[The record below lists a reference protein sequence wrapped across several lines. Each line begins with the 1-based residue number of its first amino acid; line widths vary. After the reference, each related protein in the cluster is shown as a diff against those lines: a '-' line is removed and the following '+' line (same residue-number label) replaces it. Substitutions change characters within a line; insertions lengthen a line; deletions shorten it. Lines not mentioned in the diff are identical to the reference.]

1 MLGPELDIRTLLAMV
16 GAVGLI
22 NAAAWLRWGRQHVR
36 FSGLG
41 FFAAANAALALGMYL
56 VSMRGEL
63 PEVVTTV
70 LANLVTLGGLL
81 LNHEGLRR
89 FAGARWPAWRSP
101 LWLLLPLA
109 IGSTWF
115 TLIDPSV
122 HGRILVF
129 TGCAAL
135 GCGWIALDLVH
146 SPEAVAARLRPAAW
160 VFGGFG
166 CLLAARWI
174 VTALM
179 GPPEDFMRAGRI
191 HELTLVAYIGFILFK
206 DLALFD
212 ATVARLVGESRRLA
226 DTDPLTGLANRRV
239 ALARGAL
246 ELDDARRRGQPLSAL
261 MIDVDHFKSIND
273 RHGHAVGDQVLVL
286 VASILAAKV
295 PARGFVARVGGEE
308 FLVLLP
314 DTPIET
320 AAALAERMRLA
331 LATHVWPDPPGGRQS
346 ASFGAAT
353 AGPTGGL
360 DLLIACADRA
370 LFQAKAAG
378 RDRVVIH
385 GGDGESAARDNS
397 ASANWSPA

>member
-1 MLGPELDIRTLLAMV
+1 MLMLGPELDIRTLLAVV

-22 NAAAWLRWGRQHVR
+22 NAAAWLRWGKQHIR

-41 FFAAANAALALGMYL
+41 FFAAANAALASGMYL

-63 PEVVTTV
+63 PEMITTV

-109 IGSTWF
+109 VGSTWF

-129 TGCAAL
+129 TACAAL
-135 GCGWIALDLVH
+135 GCIWIALDLVR
-146 SPEAVAARLRPAAW
+146 SPEAVAARLRTAAW

-166 CLLAARWI
+166 CLLAVRWI
-174 VTALM
+174 VTAVM

-191 HELTLVAYIGFILFK
+191 HELTLVAYIAFILFK

-212 ATVARLVGESRRLA
+212 ATVARLVGETRRLA

-239 ALARGAL
+239 ALERGVL
-246 ELDDARRRGQPLSAL
+246 ELEGTRRRGQPLSAL

-273 RHGHAVGDQVLVL
+273 RHGHAVGDQVLVQ
-286 VASILAAKV
+286 VAGILATKV
-295 PARGFVARVGGEE
+295 PPEGFVARVGGEE

-314 DTPIET
+314 NTSIET
-320 AAALAERMRLA
+320 AAALAERMRRSLA
-331 LATHVWPDPPGGRQS
+331 SHAWPDPPGGRQS
-346 ASFGAAT
+346 ASFGVAT
-353 AGPTGGL
+353 AGPAGGL
-360 DLLIACADRA
+360 DLLFAHADRA

-378 RDRVVIH
+378 RDCVVIH
-385 GGDGESAARDNS
+385 GADGERTSRN
-397 ASANWSPA
+397 NPATA